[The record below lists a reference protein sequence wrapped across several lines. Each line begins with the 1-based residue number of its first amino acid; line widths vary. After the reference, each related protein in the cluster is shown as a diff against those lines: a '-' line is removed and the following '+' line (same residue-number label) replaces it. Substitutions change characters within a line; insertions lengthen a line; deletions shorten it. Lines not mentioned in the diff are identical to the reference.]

1 MLLTVSSFLIV
12 TVLVAYISWLRTK
25 NDDLTTSKGYFL
37 AGRGLS
43 GIVIGCSMVL
53 TSLSTEQ
60 LIGVNAVSY
69 QNNFSIIAW
78 TVPTVIPLCFLAIY
92 MLPKYLRNG
101 YTTIPEFFENR
112 FDRQT
117 RLIMSGLFL
126 VFYLLIVI
134 PTALYTGAI
143 AFNKIF
149 NLETIFGLSYA
160 QAIVY
165 TVIAIG
171 VVGAIYAIFG
181 GLKAVAVSDTI
192 NAVILVIG
200 ALLVPVFALLYL
212 GNGSISEGLNI
223 ITTTHVEK
231 WNAIGSST
239 DSTPWPT
246 IFTGIMVVHFFYW
259 TTNQAIVQRCLGAK
273 DLASGQKGI
282 LIAALFLLTL
292 PIILNLPGLLSFHIL
307 GEGLNPIDTSY
318 PLLVNKVMPT
328 ALQGF
333 FIAALFGAI
342 LSTFNSFLNSAA
354 TIYCKDLLPSISK
367 KQRTDQE
374 LIVYAKKVSTI
385 MAIVTMI
392 IGPLLMFGTD
402 GIFLITKR
410 FAGFVNIPIVALF
423 AVGLFNKTVSGLAAR
438 IALLVHVVLYFSIV
452 WVFNVKI
459 NFVYVMGGL
468 FVFDVVLMLILGQF
482 LKREPYVENTVNKSD
497 VDLTN
502 WKYIK
507 VTSVSLILGLIA
519 LYTFLSPV
527 GLASPDG
534 NPMLVLEVYAVLQ
547 LIVLIVFR
555 PKNEKTEHQLHL
567 SNQH

>member
-12 TVLVAYISWLRTK
+12 TALVAYISWLRTK

-78 TVPTVIPLCFLAIY
+78 TVPTVIPLCFLALY

-149 NLETIFGLSYA
+149 NLETIFGLSEA

-273 DLASGQKGI
+273 DLESGQKGI

-468 FVFDVVLMLILGQF
+468 FVFDVVFMLILGLF
-482 LKREPYVENTVNKSD
+482 LKREPYVENTINKGD

-519 LYTFLSPV
+519 LYAFLSPI
-527 GLASPDG
+527 GIASPDG

-547 LIVLIVFR
+547 LIALIVFR

-567 SNQH
+567 SNQN

>member
-12 TVLVAYISWLRTK
+12 TALVAYISWLRTK

-200 ALLVPVFALLYL
+200 ALLVPIFALLYL

-555 PKNEKTEHQLHL
+555 PKNEQSEH
-567 SNQH
+567 